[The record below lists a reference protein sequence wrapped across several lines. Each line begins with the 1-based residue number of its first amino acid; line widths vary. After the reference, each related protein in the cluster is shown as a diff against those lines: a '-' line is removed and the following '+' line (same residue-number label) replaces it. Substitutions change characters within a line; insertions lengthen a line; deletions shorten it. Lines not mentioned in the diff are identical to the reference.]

1 MHGVC
6 VWMRSVL
13 TFVQEDSCVWLAVL
27 FRRVMC
33 MCVCVCTSTYTHTCV
48 CVCGCANE
56 YVDVSCMCLISLQHV
71 IVCAF
76 ECLCIWLVAMGFAR
90 VHILLVSSC
99 IICSFFTCVCV
110 LAMSKRVFLGGLR
123 KSVGCSG
130 HHLGQLPLH
139 QVLCLRRQQGVLGN
153 CRHRHGPDTWGVC
166 NSGVVFLHQCVLC
179 SCVLFLTECLRS
191 RGRVQI

>member
-76 ECLCIWLVAMGFAR
+76 ECLCLAGCDGICACP
-90 VHILLVSSC
+90 HSSC
-99 IICSFFTCVCV
+99 VFLYHMFIFYMCVCV
-110 LAMSKRVFLGGLR
+110 GNEQKGISGWIEKKCWVLRAPSWAATSSSSTMLA
-123 KSVGCSG
+123 
-130 HHLGQLPLH
+130 
-139 QVLCLRRQQGVLGN
+139 
-153 CRHRHGPDTWGVC
+153 
-166 NSGVVFLHQCVLC
+166 
-179 SCVLFLTECLRS
+179 
-191 RGRVQI
+191 